1 MLGPCLLKGLAVH
14 SNLGFL
20 PLESLAIPHLTA
32 AETAPNAQFHS
43 RAADYATSS
52 EAALLN
58 GLHNGDPGADLA
70 FFDRYERDV
79 RMVLTRIMGASP
91 DVADAL
97 QETFI
102 RAFKHALRVRDA
114 FALRAWVRR
123 VANSVAFDHLRERQR
138 RSWQVDSH
146 RAIENA
152 TVDHVTAEVRAAS
165 RDVYRV
171 LEKLPSAERAAFRLR
186 YVDEMDM
193 SEVAAACR
201 VSLATAKRRLARA
214 ESRFRTLALRQPGLA
229 DLMQSQNA

>member
-1 MLGPCLLKGLAVH
+1 
-14 SNLGFL
+14 
-20 PLESLAIPHLTA
+20 
-32 AETAPNAQFHS
+32 
-43 RAADYATSS
+43 
-52 EAALLN
+52 
-58 GLHNGDPGADLA
+58 
-70 FFDRYERDV
+70 
-79 RMVLTRIMGASP
+79 
-91 DVADAL
+91 
-97 QETFI
+97 
-102 RAFKHALRVRDA
+102 
-114 FALRAWVRR
+114 
-123 VANSVAFDHLRERQR
+123 VAFDHLRERQR

-152 TVDHVTAEVRAAS
+152 TVDHVTAEVRASS

-229 DLMQSQNA
+229 DWMQSQNA